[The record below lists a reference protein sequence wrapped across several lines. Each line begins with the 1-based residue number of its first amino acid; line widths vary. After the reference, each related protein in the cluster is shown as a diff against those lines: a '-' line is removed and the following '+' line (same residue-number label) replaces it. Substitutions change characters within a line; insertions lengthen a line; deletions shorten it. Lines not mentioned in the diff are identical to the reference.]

1 MKLWITTMFC
11 GYCVEIYIPI
21 VDKRGK
27 ERMFQMAVK
36 EIRPDDFNESVF
48 KVIGKDW
55 LLIAGE
61 AEGKSNAMTAS
72 WGGMGIMWG
81 KPVAYIFIRPSRY
94 TKEFVDKAE
103 GLTLSVFG
111 EDRRKMMNYFGTVSG
126 RDEDK
131 IAKSGLTVKHD
142 NGRTYFEEARVTM
155 LCRKLY
161 AQELKQECFVDKAA
175 DERWYQDDYHTMYIV
190 EIEKILVQE

>member
-1 MKLWITTMFC
+1 M
-11 GYCVEIYIPI
+11 
-21 VDKRGK
+21 
-27 ERMFQMAVK
+27 MAVK
-36 EIRPDDFNESVF
+36 EVRPDDFEESVF
-48 KVIGKDW
+48 KVIGKEW
-55 LLIAGE
+55 LLVTGE
-61 AEGKSNAMTAS
+61 AEGRSNAMTAS

-81 KPVAYIFIRPSRY
+81 KPVAFIFIRPSRY

-111 EDRRKMMNYFGTVSG
+111 EDRRQMMNYFGTVSG

-142 NGRTYFEEARVTM
+142 NGRTYYDEARVTM
-155 LCRKLY
+155 LCHKLY
-161 AQELKQECFVDKAA
+161 AQELKQECFVDKVA

-190 EIEKILVQE
+190 EIEKILVQD

>member
-11 GYCVEIYIPI
+11 GFYVEIYMPI

-94 TKEFVDKAE
+94 TKEFVDKSE

>member
-1 MKLWITTMFC
+1 
-11 GYCVEIYIPI
+11 
-21 VDKRGK
+21 
-27 ERMFQMAVK
+27 MAIK
-36 EIRPDDFNESVF
+36 EIKPDDFNESVF

-142 NGRTYFEEARVTM
+142 NGRTYFDEARLTM

-161 AQELKQECFVDKAA
+161 AQELKQECFIDKAA
-175 DERWYQDDYHTMYIV
+175 DERWYQNDYHTMYIV